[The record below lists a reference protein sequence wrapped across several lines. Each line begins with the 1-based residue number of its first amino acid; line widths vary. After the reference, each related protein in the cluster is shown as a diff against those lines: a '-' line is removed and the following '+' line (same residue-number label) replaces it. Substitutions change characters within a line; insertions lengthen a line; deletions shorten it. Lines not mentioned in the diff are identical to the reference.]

1 MDFNRRAIRGV
12 LSCIF
17 VGFVVLNQ
25 VCCIE
30 VNTPAEISAVRGS
43 TVTLSCTFISSIRIT
58 SRMSVD
64 WSFTPQSGGP
74 AKMFFHFSSQV
85 YPPVEDHFKGRVKWV
100 GRPSRGEASIEL
112 LNASLTDNGT
122 YTCAVRNPPDV
133 QGRPAHIVLTVT
145 PKRVSVAFT
154 DVAVL
159 LAFVL
164 VPSALVSLLLLGR
177 TVCPC
182 WAVSESR
189 AATHHS
195 PIEVITGDEDF
206 YKQPLQKENLSCCY
220 FKDSDYEDDYIL
232 HDKPHE
238 HESRC

>member
-1 MDFNRRAIRGV
+1 MESNTRV
-12 LSCIF
+12 LSGIF
-17 VGFVVLNQ
+17 VAFVVLNQ

-30 VNTPAEISAVRGS
+30 VNTPTEISAVKGAN
-43 TVTLSCTFISSIRIT
+43 VTLSCTFSSSSRVT
-58 SRMSVD
+58 SLMSVD
-64 WSFTPQSGGP
+64 WSFTPKSGGP

-100 GRPSRGEASIEL
+100 GRPSKGEASIEL
-112 LNASLTDNGT
+112 LSASLTDNGT
-122 YTCAVRNPPDV
+122 YTCAVRNPPDI
-133 QGRPAHIVLTVT
+133 QGRPAHTILTVT
-145 PKRVSVAFT
+145 PKRPSVAFT

-182 WAVSESR
+182 WSESERR

-195 PIEVITGDEDF
+195 PIEVIASDENL
-206 YKQPLQKENLSCCY
+206 YKQPLQKETQCCCY
-220 FKDSDYEDDYIL
+220 FKDSEDSYIL
-232 HDKPHE
+232 YGKPHA
-238 HESRC
+238 HESLC